1 MWKPEFLSM
10 ILSAA
15 VSLLTLFTFFQS
27 RMTSTEKRLTI
38 LEEKNKQN
46 DKELEETK
54 TRLDNHDLQMQVLI
68 QMTEQIKNL
77 SEKVDKIGGTIM
89 INWKLRFQN
98 KATLLAI
105 ASTVILLIQQLGFKL
120 PDNIAD
126 IVNTF
131 LTLLV
136 LLGVINDPT
145 TAGVGDSP
153 KALTYAEPKKGTR

>member
-1 MWKPEFLSM
+1 MNALRNSK
-10 ILSAA
+10 A
-15 VSLLTLFTFFQS
+15 
-27 RMTSTEKRLTI
+27 RLKI
-38 LEEKNKQN
+38 MKN
-46 DKELEETK
+46 
-54 TRLDNHDLQMQVLI
+54 
-68 QMTEQIKNL
+68 
-77 SEKVDKIGGTIM
+77 
-89 INWKLRFQN
+89 INWKLRFKN

-145 TAGVGDSP
+145 TEGISDSP
-153 KALTYAEPKKGTR
+153 KALTYNEPKKD

>member
-1 MWKPEFLSM
+1 
-10 ILSAA
+10 
-15 VSLLTLFTFFQS
+15 
-27 RMTSTEKRLTI
+27 
-38 LEEKNKQN
+38 
-46 DKELEETK
+46 
-54 TRLDNHDLQMQVLI
+54 
-68 QMTEQIKNL
+68 
-77 SEKVDKIGGTIM
+77 M

-145 TAGVGDSP
+145 TEGISDSP
-153 KALTYAEPKKGTR
+153 KALTYDEPKKE

>member
-1 MWKPEFLSM
+1 
-10 ILSAA
+10 
-15 VSLLTLFTFFQS
+15 
-27 RMTSTEKRLTI
+27 
-38 LEEKNKQN
+38 
-46 DKELEETK
+46 
-54 TRLDNHDLQMQVLI
+54 
-68 QMTEQIKNL
+68 
-77 SEKVDKIGGTIM
+77 M

-105 ASTVILLIQQLGFKL
+105 ASAVILLIQQLGFKL

-145 TAGVGDSP
+145 TEGISDSP
-153 KALTYAEPKKGTR
+153 KALTYSEPKKE

>member
-1 MWKPEFLSM
+1 
-10 ILSAA
+10 
-15 VSLLTLFTFFQS
+15 
-27 RMTSTEKRLTI
+27 
-38 LEEKNKQN
+38 
-46 DKELEETK
+46 
-54 TRLDNHDLQMQVLI
+54 
-68 QMTEQIKNL
+68 
-77 SEKVDKIGGTIM
+77 M

-105 ASTVILLIQQLGFKL
+105 ASTVILLAQQLGLRL

-145 TAGVGDSP
+145 TEGISDSP
-153 KALTYAEPKKGTR
+153 KALTYSEPKKE

>member
-1 MWKPEFLSM
+1 
-10 ILSAA
+10 
-15 VSLLTLFTFFQS
+15 
-27 RMTSTEKRLTI
+27 
-38 LEEKNKQN
+38 
-46 DKELEETK
+46 
-54 TRLDNHDLQMQVLI
+54 
-68 QMTEQIKNL
+68 
-77 SEKVDKIGGTIM
+77 M

-126 IVNTF
+126 VVNTF

-145 TAGVGDSP
+145 TEGISDSP
-153 KALTYAEPKKGTR
+153 TALTYNEPKKELGE

>member
-1 MWKPEFLSM
+1 M
-10 ILSAA
+10 
-15 VSLLTLFTFFQS
+15 
-27 RMTSTEKRLTI
+27 
-38 LEEKNKQN
+38 KN
-46 DKELEETK
+46 
-54 TRLDNHDLQMQVLI
+54 
-68 QMTEQIKNL
+68 
-77 SEKVDKIGGTIM
+77 

-126 IVNTF
+126 VVNTF

-145 TAGVGDSP
+145 TEGISDSP
-153 KALTYAEPKKGTR
+153 KALTYNEPKKELGESNEKE